1 MVKSLSIFAKSAIA
15 LIIAF
20 IAFRL
25 ASLGAYPLYDTTEA
39 RYGEIARIMLETR
52 DWITPQFDYNIPFWG
67 KPPLYAWLSVISFT
81 VFGVSEFSARLP
93 HFLCGLLTLALV
105 FQLTNKALGKEKA
118 IAACLVLISSI
129 GFVIAT
135 GMVMTDAVLT
145 LSITLAMSS
154 YWQAFKYGEKAF
166 YGNLFFIALAIGM
179 LAKGPVAV
187 VIVGI
192 PLVIWIIWQKC
203 FIQALKAL
211 PWLSGITLFLAFSLP
226 WYILAEMKTPGF
238 LEYFLW
244 GEHIQRFLVS
254 GWQGDLYG
262 SAHKEAK
269 GTIWLF
275 WLAMAF
281 PWSFIL
287 THKAYQYLFSKKE
300 NTTGKTNINSY
311 LLIWMISPMLL
322 FTLAGNILA
331 AYVLPGF
338 AAMAI
343 LCANNIKLGKKM
355 LVSAWLSLVIVAIAL
370 FAVSNSYT
378 SKTAE
383 SALLG
388 DNLTRYQNSALYYWQ
403 KRPFSAQFYSKGQAQ
418 LLNDKTKLQDM
429 LKIEKK
435 FYLAIKHQDFA
446 ELKPQLETLC
456 DITQQTKKRLL
467 LRCLAK

>member
-1 MVKSLSIFAKSAIA
+1 MDKSLSIFAKSAIA
-15 LIIAF
+15 LIISF
-20 IAFRL
+20 ILFRL
-25 ASLGAYPLYDTTEA
+25 ISLGAYPLYDTTEA

-67 KPPLYAWLSVISFT
+67 KPPLYAWLSAISYT
-81 VFGVSEFSARLP
+81 LFGVSEFNARLP
-93 HFLCGLLTLALV
+93 HFLCGLLIMALV
-105 FQLTNKALGKEKA
+105 FQFTKKALGKEKA
-118 IAACLVLISSI
+118 IAASLVLISSV
-129 GFVIAT
+129 GFIIAT

-145 LSITLAMSS
+145 LSITLAMTSF
-154 YWQAFKYGEKAF
+154 WQAYKYKEKTF

-179 LAKGPVAV
+179 LAKGPVAIV
-187 VIVGI
+187 LVGI
-192 PLVIWIIWQKC
+192 PLVIWSLWDKC
-203 FIQALKAL
+203 FIQALKSL
-211 PWLSGITLFLAFSLP
+211 PWLTGITLFLAFTLP

-244 GEHIQRFLVS
+244 GEHVQRFLVS

-287 THKAYQYLFSKKE
+287 IHKAYLWLFSKKE
-300 NTTGKTNINSY
+300 KPTEHTSINRY
-311 LLIWMISPMLL
+311 LLMWMISPMLL

-355 LVSAWLSLVIVAIAL
+355 LISAWVSLAIIAIAL
-370 FAVSNSYT
+370 FAFSNSYT

-383 SALLG
+383 SELLG
-388 DNLTRYQNSALYYWQ
+388 NDLKKYQDSALYYWK

-418 LLNDKTKLQDM
+418 LLNDQNKLIH
-429 LKIEKK
+429 LLNSNKH
-435 FYLAIKHQDFA
+435 FYLAVKHQDFA
-446 ELKPQLETLC
+446 ELKPHLETLC

-467 LRCLAK
+467 MRCSKS

>member
-1 MVKSLSIFAKSAIA
+1 MDKSLSLFSKSAIA
-15 LIIAF
+15 LIIGF
-20 IAFRL
+20 IVFRL

-52 DWITPQFDYNIPFWG
+52 NWITPQFDYNIPFWG
-67 KPPLYAWLSVISFT
+67 KPPLYAWLSAVSFT
-81 VFGVSEFSARLP
+81 VFGISEFSARLP
-93 HFLCGLLTLALV
+93 HFLCGLLTMVLV
-105 FQLTNKALGKEKA
+105 FQLANKTLGKEKA
-118 IAACLVLISSI
+118 IASCLILISSI
-129 GFVIAT
+129 GFIIAT

-166 YGNLFFIALAIGM
+166 YGNIFFIALAIGM

-187 VIVGI
+187 VIIGI
-192 PLVIWIIWQKC
+192 PLVIWSIWQRC
-203 FIQALKAL
+203 FFKALKTL
-211 PWLSGITLFLAFSLP
+211 PWLSGLTLFLAFSLP

-244 GEHIQRFLVS
+244 GEHVQRFLVS

-262 SAHKEAK
+262 SAHKEVK

-275 WLAMAF
+275 WLATAF

-287 THKAYQYLFSKKE
+287 IQRAYQWLFSKKE
-300 NTTGKTNINSY
+300 VTTQSSPINSY

-322 FTLAGNILA
+322 FTMAGNILP

-343 LCANNIKLGKKM
+343 LCANNIKRGKKM
-355 LVSAWLSLVIVAIAL
+355 LISAGLSLVIVAIAL
-370 FAVSNSYT
+370 FAFSNSHT

-388 DNLTRYQNSALYYWQ
+388 KNINEYKNSALFYWK

-418 LLNDKTKLQDM
+418 LLTDKTKLDS
-429 LKIEKK
+429 LLNTNKK
-435 FYLAIKHQDFA
+435 FYLAIKHTDFS
-446 ELKPQLETLC
+446 ELKPQLNTLC
-456 DITQQTKKRLL
+456 DITQQTDKRLL
-467 LRCLAK
+467 MRCSGK